1 MSKDARSE
9 LRRTVAQLADLAKKR
24 DELIRQAIAD
34 GVRVADLAQDAGLSV
49 FRIYQIRDG
58 RR

>member
-1 MSKDARSE
+1 MTKDIRAD
-9 LRRTVAQLADLAKKR
+9 LRRTVAEISELQQLRDQLIREGLAGGVKAADLA
-24 DELIRQAIAD
+24 A
-34 GVRVADLAQDAGLSV
+34 DAGLSV